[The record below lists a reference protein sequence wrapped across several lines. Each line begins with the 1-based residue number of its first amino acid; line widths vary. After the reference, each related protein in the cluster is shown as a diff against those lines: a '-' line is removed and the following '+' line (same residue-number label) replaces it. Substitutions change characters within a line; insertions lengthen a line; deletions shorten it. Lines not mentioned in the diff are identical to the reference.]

1 MLPRPCRDD
10 FEDKGRQIFVSI
22 IWLKIKY
29 TRSPSTAYNITS
41 LLFSPITAYVICLMS
56 CSSESCYF
64 LTAYAFM
71 LLLTWIQFLR
81 AIKWLLRSLWSW
93 FHLIIRL
100 TVSLDT
106 WQTCMCVV
114 PCSMCPDSVSFLGPS
129 IAAYGPCPSLVPKG
143 LFSGIWE
150 KIWHLNRVQ
159 IQPLNFTIQKE
170 DSHHI
175 KMAAHVWSTKCRWN

>member
-1 MLPRPCRDD
+1 MVSWSSIPMPLFKLVWAMCIFILLLWLLILPRPCRDD

-29 TRSPSTAYNITS
+29 TRSPSTAYNIMS

-56 CSSESCYF
+56 CSSEACYF

-71 LLLTWIQFLR
+71 LLLTWTHFRR
-81 AIKWLLRSLWSW
+81 AIKWLLWSLLSW
-93 FHLIIRL
+93 FQLIICL

-114 PCSMCPDSVSFLGPS
+114 LCLCLIFLTNYHS
-129 IAAYGPCPSLVPKG
+129 YVKTYIRMIFLMY
-143 LFSGIWE
+143 
-150 KIWHLNRVQ
+150 VQ
-159 IQPLNFTIQKE
+159 RPNDQ
-170 DSHHI
+170 
-175 KMAAHVWSTKCRWN
+175 